1 MIPDGVQLYTRRW
14 SCGCGLFSSFPLLKA
29 SLKRTAF
36 LGDSQEAKH
45 NTNATIRTATVSLKL
60 QGVSRKAAKSRQGQW
75 ELQSHALAW
84 CQ

>member
-1 MIPDGVQLYTRRW
+1 M
-14 SCGCGLFSSFPLLKA
+14 
-29 SLKRTAF
+29 AF

>member
-1 MIPDGVQLYTRRW
+1 MAYSYTQE
-14 SCGCGLFSSFPLLKA
+14 GGHVDVGSSAASPLLKA
-29 SLKRTAF
+29 SLKRRAF
-36 LGDSQEAKH
+36 LGDSQEAQH